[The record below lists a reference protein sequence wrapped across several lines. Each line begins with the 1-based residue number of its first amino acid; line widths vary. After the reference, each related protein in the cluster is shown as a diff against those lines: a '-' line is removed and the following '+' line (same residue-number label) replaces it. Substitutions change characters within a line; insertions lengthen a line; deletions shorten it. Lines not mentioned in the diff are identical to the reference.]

1 MAGAYLFYHFPLSC
15 LHTIQILATV
25 NHSFSDTSVVSL
37 TPVSSSRYG
46 AAFAF
51 FFMFLGLLACTA
63 DRKAE
68 VPKQGDGP
76 RTVKCE
82 TNAFGLKNL
91 CEDEVDYLKWAEA
104 YPQFPRLQDLNREVL
119 RQITV
124 DTKDVDKAAAL
135 YFNRVMREPANR
147 ELVQYLDRMETSL
160 ATQRPNFS
168 KKNLMLAMAPGMFYK
183 DNPEIGADGRDLRN
197 MALELGMKEAVIP
210 VEQTGT
216 VEENAKIIC
225 EFVQK
230 QNEVKGIIIA
240 SVSKGSGDFKRAIQ
254 ICGSEP
260 YFKKVRGWFNI
271 AGISRGSRLMTDIE
285 NTWTYK
291 MEARGYFCWNGY
303 NWDGF
308 LSMRAGEGAPLETEL
323 KLPDHLLVVNVVA
336 VPVFRMVT
344 DRARP
349 FYEYLVRYGPNDGMT
364 FLVDSVILGGVIFPS
379 WRNDHYFRFPMY
391 RPRMHA
397 FLVYIVERKFQE
409 L

>member
-1 MAGAYLFYHFPLSC
+1 MPFWLAAALWILCAGCHADRRPDVPDPANNVRKVKC
-15 LHTIQILATV
+15 DQT
-25 NHSFSDTSVVSL
+25 
-37 TPVSSSRYG
+37 
-46 AAFAF
+46 
-51 FFMFLGLLACTA
+51 FLGLK
-63 DRKAE
+63 D
-68 VPKQGDGP
+68 
-76 RTVKCE
+76 
-82 TNAFGLKNL
+82 L
-91 CEDEVDYLKWAEA
+91 CEDEVEYLKWAEA
-104 YPQFPRLQDLNREVL
+104 YPQAPRFADLTRELLQK
-119 RQITV
+119 ITV
-124 DTKDVDKAAAL
+124 ETKDVDKAAAL
-135 YFNRVMREPANR
+135 YYSRAMREPANR
-147 ELVQYLDRMETSL
+147 ELVQYLDRMEVVL
-160 ATQRPNFS
+160 AGKKPDFS

-183 DNPEIGADGRDLRN
+183 DNPQIGADGRDLRN

-216 VEENAKIIC
+216 VEENARIIC
-225 EFVQK
+225 DFVQK
-230 QNEVKGIIIA
+230 QTEVKGIIIA

-254 ICGSEP
+254 MCGTEP

-271 AGISRGSRLMTDIE
+271 AGISRGSRLMTDID
-285 NTWTYK
+285 NTWQYK

-308 LSMRAGEGAPLETEL
+308 MSMRAGEGAPLETDL
-323 KLPDHLLVVNVVA
+323 KIPDNLLVVNVVA

-364 FLVDSVILGGVIFPS
+364 LLADSAIPGGLVYPS

-397 FLVYIVERKFQE
+397 FLVYIVEKKFAD

>member
-1 MAGAYLFYHFPLSC
+1 MNQIKKGIAPALLLFS
-15 LHTIQILATV
+15 I
-25 NHSFSDTSVVSL
+25 
-37 TPVSSSRYG
+37 
-46 AAFAF
+46 
-51 FFMFLGLLACTA
+51 ACTA

-68 VPKQGDGP
+68 VPQP
-76 RTVKCE
+76 TIRVKCE
-82 TNAFGLKNL
+82 TNAYGLKNL
-91 CEDEVDYLKWAEA
+91 CEDEVAYLKWAEELKE
-104 YPQFPRLQDLNREVL
+104 YPRFADLTREVL
-119 RQITV
+119 QKVTLE
-124 DTKDVDKAAAL
+124 TKDVDKAAAL
-135 YFNRVMREPANR
+135 YYSRVMREPGNR
-147 ELVQYLDRMETSL
+147 ELAAYLDRMEKVL
-160 ATQRPNFS
+160 ADTKPDFS

-225 EFVQK
+225 DFVAK
-230 QNEVKGIIIA
+230 QTNVNGIIIA
-240 SVSKGSGDFKRAIQ
+240 SVSKGSGDFKRAVQ
-254 ICGSEP
+254 ICGQEP

-271 AGISRGSRLMTDIE
+271 AGITRGSHLMTDIE
-285 NTWTYK
+285 NTWQYK

-308 LSMRAGEGAPLETEL
+308 LSMRAGPGAPLETDL

-344 DRARP
+344 ERARP

-364 FLVDSVILGGVIFPS
+364 LLADSAIPGGLISPS

-397 FLVYIVERKFQE
+397 FLVYIVEKKFQD